1 LCYPCQVVGNG
12 NFADNWHK
20 WHKNDVAIAEIACGA
35 SLWDANFAIL
45 VIFRNL
51 SLSHLRNSS
60 FPIKTYPWVHVNIL
74 GVEAADWFK
83 RTTLEPGSPIT

>member
-1 LCYPCQVVGNG
+1 MALKSTSGNAI
-12 NFADNWHK
+12 FADNWHK
-20 WHKNDVAIAEIACGA
+20 WHKNDVAIAEIA
-35 SLWDANFAIL
+35 ANFAIL

-83 RTTLEPGSPIT
+83 RTALEPGSPIT